1 MYKKILI
8 ATDGSKLAGKAVKHG
23 IAFAKALD
31 AKVTAL
37 TVTEPF
43 PVFAVNPAV
52 LTDTLATYKVHAKQ
66 YAEVDPFRGFRR
78 RQGGGRCVQHRAC
91 RERASL

>member
-8 ATDGSKLAGKAVKHG
+8 ATDGSKLAGKAVKPG

-37 TVTEPF
+37 AVDMIPRTTV
-43 PVFAVNPAV
+43 A
-52 LTDTLATYKVHAKQ
+52 Q
-66 YAEVDPFRGFRR
+66 IRRSDPFRGFRR